1 MTADKPSKTPTA
13 HRIATS
19 VLNPVGQSGDLEE
32 FFQWFQEFGSRVYT
46 DVETIG
52 LDELS
57 GWYTD
62 AETGNIRHQS
72 GKFFTVEG
80 LEVHVADS
88 YFGQWSQPIIRQPEI
103 GILGTVVR
111 EIDGV
116 LHFLMQAKVEPGNP
130 HGLQLSPTVQATRSN
145 YTGVHRGRSVPYVEY
160 FRDATDRHVL
170 VDVRQSE
177 QGSWFYQKRN
187 RNMVVEVTEDIEV
200 LDGFRWLTLGQ
211 IHQLLAMDD
220 VVNMDSRTVLACMPF
235 TGPGLADR
243 FTGRDVDRVG
253 DGFAGALLRSCST
266 DARARHTMDEN
277 LSWITEARVRHQVT
291 SRRIHLP
298 EVKGWHRDSE
308 KISHERGLY
317 FDVIGVRVT
326 ANGREVTGWDQ
337 PMIRP
342 RGTGIIAFLVKNID
356 GVLHA
361 LVHARVEAGYFDVV
375 ELGPTVQCTPEN
387 YVGMPSAAAPRF
399 LHEVLRSGGGRRV
412 RYQTTLSEEGGRF
425 FYALNRYQIIETELD
440 VAPDDPDYRWMTV
453 HQLTEL
459 AKHSHYL
466 NIQARSLVA
475 CLHSL
480 FASAAE
486 EAA

>member
-1 MTADKPSKTPTA
+1 MTADSHSPEPTA

-19 VLNPVGQSGDLEE
+19 VLTPVGHAGDLGE
-32 FFQWFQEFGSRVYT
+32 FFEWFREFGSRVYT
-46 DVETIG
+46 RAETISI
-52 LDELS
+52 DDLS

-62 AETGNIRHQS
+62 PETGNIRHQT

-80 LEVHVADS
+80 LEVEVA
-88 YFGQWSQPIIRQPEI
+88 GAHIGHWSQPIIRQPEI

-130 HGLQLSPTVQATRSN
+130 NGLQLSPTVQATRSN
-145 YTGVHRGRSVPYVEY
+145 YTGVHQGRTVPYVEY
-160 FRDATDRHVL
+160 FRDPANRRVL

-177 QGSWFYQKRN
+177 QGSWFHQKRN
-187 RNMVVEVTEDIEV
+187 RNMVVEVTEEIEV

-235 TGPGLADR
+235 AGPGLAGQVSTTD
-243 FTGRDVDRVG
+243 
-253 DGFAGALLRSCST
+253 DGFGAGLLRSCAAE
-266 DARARHTMDEN
+266 ARARHTMDDN
-277 LSWITEARVRHQVT
+277 LSWITEARVRHQV
-291 SRRIHLP
+291 SAHRINLP
-298 EVKGWHRDSE
+298 DVKGWHRDSDR
-308 KISHERGLY
+308 ISHEGGLY

-326 ANGREVTGWDQ
+326 ANGREVTSWDQ

-342 RGTGIIAFLVKNID
+342 KGTGVIAFLVKNID

-361 LVHARVEAGYFDVV
+361 LVHARVEAGFFDVV

-399 LHEVLRSGGGRRV
+399 LHEVVRAGEDRV
-412 RYQTTLSEEGGRF
+412 RYATTLSEEGGRF

-440 VAPDDPDYRWMTV
+440 VSRDDPDYRWMTV

-480 FASAAE
+480 FSRAAQE
-486 EAA
+486 HA

>member
-1 MTADKPSKTPTA
+1 MTTDSHSETPTA
-13 HRIATS
+13 QRIARS
-19 VLNPVGQSGDLEE
+19 VLHPVGHAGDLDD
-32 FFQWFQEFGSRVYT
+32 FFQWFHEFGSRVYT
-46 DVETIG
+46 DAEIVS
-52 LDELS
+52 LDDLA
-57 GWYTD
+57 GWFTD
-62 AETGNIRHQS
+62 PGTGNIRHQS

-80 LEVHVADS
+80 LEVQVADA
-88 YFGQWSQPIIRQPEI
+88 YTQQWSQPIIRQPEI

-130 HGLQLSPTVQATRSN
+130 NGLQLSPTVQATRSN
-145 YTGVHRGRSVPYVEY
+145 YTGVHQGRSVPYVEY
-160 FRDATDRHVL
+160 FRETNDRQVL

-187 RNMVVEVTEDIEV
+187 RNMVVEVTEEIEV

-211 IHQLLAMDD
+211 IHRLLAMDD

-243 FTGRDVDRVG
+243 YTGAD
-253 DGFAGALLRSCST
+253 DGFATALLRSCST
-266 DARARHTMDEN
+266 DASARHTMSDN

-291 SRRIHLP
+291 ARRISLP
-298 EVKGWHRDSE
+298 DVKGWHRGGDRV
-308 KISHERGLY
+308 SHERGLY

-342 RGTGIIAFLVKNID
+342 KGTGIIAFLVKNID

-387 YVGMPSAAAPRF
+387 YVGLPSAAAPRF
-399 LHEVLRSGGGRRV
+399 LHEVMRSGEGRRV
-412 RYQTTLSEEGGRF
+412 RYETMLSEEGGRF
-425 FYALNRYQIIETELD
+425 FNALNRYQIVETELD
-440 VAPDDPDYRWMTV
+440 VALDDPDYRWMTV

-480 FASAAE
+480 FAGAIS
-486 EAA
+486 